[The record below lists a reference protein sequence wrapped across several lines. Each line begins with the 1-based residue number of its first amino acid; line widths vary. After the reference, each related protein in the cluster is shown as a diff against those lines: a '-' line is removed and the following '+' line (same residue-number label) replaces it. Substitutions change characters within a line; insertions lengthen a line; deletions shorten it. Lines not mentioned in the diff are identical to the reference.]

1 MKRLLFHRQEPVEES
16 PCGIAFDEEKN
27 EVVIA
32 EYAADGAFEI
42 HRLPADEPRAVN
54 ITTGDVRT
62 CVLGWN
68 AHTSRAQ
75 LPATAEATDAE
86 ILRSIIEAAEADAQS
101 AAFNFTY
108 SRTPDGLLTLT
119 QAETTD

>member
-1 MKRLLFHRQEPVEES
+1 MQSRRHLRRKALKRTTRRRQRRAPLLSTSRLHGPSTLAQTNSINRQGTSMKRLLFHRQEPVEES

-54 ITTGDVRT
+54 ITTGDIRT

-68 AHTSRAQ
+68 AHT
-75 LPATAEATDAE
+75 
-86 ILRSIIEAAEADAQS
+86 
-101 AAFNFTY
+101 
-108 SRTPDGLLTLT
+108 
-119 QAETTD
+119 